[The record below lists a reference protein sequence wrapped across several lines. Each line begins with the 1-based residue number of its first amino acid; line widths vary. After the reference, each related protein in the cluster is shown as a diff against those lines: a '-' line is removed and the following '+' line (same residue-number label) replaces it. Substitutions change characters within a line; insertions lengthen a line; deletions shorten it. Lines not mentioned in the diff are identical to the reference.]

1 VFADA
6 RILAFMKTDAYRSNL
21 AGAWYPADPA
31 AVRAAMAEWMA
42 AAPAPADDA
51 PVCGLIVPHAGYAYS
66 GAIAA
71 QAYRRVGDRRPSRIV
86 VMGPAHRVAIRL
98 RIATPEAP
106 VYRTVLGEVE
116 IDTDLAR
123 RLRAYPVFT
132 GDAGALPGE
141 HSVEIQLPFLQT
153 LWPGVPVTTLVCGAL
168 DDHAV
173 HEAAAALRAELDPDA
188 LLVISTDFTHYGP
201 DFNFAPFDAAEA
213 TERVRAL
220 DFSAFEAVQARD
232 PRALRRLIEETGAT
246 ICGRDPLAVLAA
258 LLIPEQTVTPCA
270 YDTSGRMTG
279 DPGQSVSY
287 LAAVVHG
294 RWMPARDPVL
304 APRAGEADDG
314 DAVAEEEG
322 RLQFDAAAR
331 ADLLRLAR
339 AVIAAR
345 LEGRSAPR
353 LAELGIR
360 NTPAL
365 RQVAGAFVT
374 LHSHGE
380 LRGCIGEI
388 EPTRAVVEA
397 VRDQALN
404 AAFRDPR
411 FEPLRPDELDEIEIE
426 ISALSVPHDIPSWE
440 EFEPGVHGIILGLGR
455 RSAVFLPQVATEQN
469 WDRETTLSHLAV
481 KAGCEADAWRDP
493 DARFAVFEAV
503 VFHESVGPR

>member
-1 VFADA
+1 
-6 RILAFMKTDAYRSNL
+6 MKKDAYVSNL

-31 AVRAAMAEWMA
+31 EVRAAIEGWLA

-51 PVCGLIVPHAGYAYS
+51 PVCGLIVPHAGHAYS

-71 QAYRRVGDRRPSRIV
+71 QAFRRVGDRRPSRIV

-106 VYRTVLGEVE
+106 VYRTVLGGVE
-116 IDTDLAR
+116 IDADLAR

-141 HSVEIQLPFLQT
+141 HSVEIQLPFLQI
-153 LWPGVPVTTLVCGAL
+153 LWPGVPVTTLVCGTL

-173 HEAAAALRAELDPDA
+173 HEVAAALRAELDPDA

-201 DFNFAPFDAAEA
+201 DFGFAPFDEAEA
-213 TERVRAL
+213 PERVRAL
-220 DFSAFEAVQARD
+220 DFAAFDAVRAHD
-232 PRALRRLIEETGAT
+232 PRALRGMIEETGAT

-258 LLIPEQTVTPCA
+258 LLAPEQTVELCA
-270 YDTSGRMTG
+270 YDTSGRLTG
-279 DPGQSVSY
+279 DADHSVSY
-287 LAAVVHG
+287 LSAVVHG
-294 RWMPARDPVL
+294 RWAQAKDPAA
-304 APRAGEADDG
+304 APRSAEADE
-314 DAVAEEEG
+314 AEAGADEEG
-322 RLQFDAAAR
+322 RLHLDAAAR

-353 LAELGIR
+353 LADLGIR
-360 NTPAL
+360 STPAL

-374 LHSHGE
+374 LHKHGE

-455 RSAVFLPQVATEQN
+455 RSAVFLPQVATEQD

-481 KAGCEADAWRDP
+481 KAGCEPDAWRDP

-503 VFHESVGPR
+503 VFHESVSPS